1 MTISASKICIDKGEE
16 TEYNSIDDI
25 HDYIEENEFNEMY
38 LVDKHKKE
46 QHFDDGLFGLLAILG
61 TDDLDNVTDVTYI
74 DNEFRFRLM
83 NNKYVLGVL

>member
-1 MTISASKICIDKGEE
+1 MEISASKTYIDKNEE
-16 TEYNSIDDI
+16 MEYNSINDI

-46 QHFDDGLFGLLAILG
+46 QHFDDGLFGLLAILE

-74 DNEFRFRLM
+74 GNEFRFRLK
-83 NNKYVLGVL
+83 NKEYVLGVL